1 MTSVAVP
8 SDGVVEDIVGAR
20 VLAGIQMVNISR
32 LSTHPVPITA
42 RGLITVAGQGPSDSN
57 GAGKSSFIAGL
68 SLLHADEQWRLQSGA
83 QAAAELL
90 FTAEL
95 AGQEAMHANADCGYL
110 IGVFVPPQAT
120 TAEELDASALT
131 VWLRINRQSPHVE
144 LRWAHRLH
152 VPFGDTEDERAGGAD
167 GLWDALPRSN
177 GRTDIRANRLARTL
191 YGSTVRC
198 VSFLSTSVRASPT
211 ANLLAQPLNELTPE
225 RIFEAIGALT
235 GLTAEIEQEQK
246 SRAEEYEHAGRAARA
261 EEEYELWDDRMKVVE
276 DGIASRERARTLL
289 AEARDS
295 WRSRCARYLVDG
307 FHESERIGQGVEA
320 KERRRK
326 ELDAQIETAGEKV
339 HRLSD
344 DKAFDESC
352 RTRIKTYEDQ
362 KAVESALKVEQNQ
375 NVGSIETLGG
385 QLRTLQAVA
394 AVADGRTVEQ
404 AEEEIA
410 EAGRMVQAAERIKG
424 RTEHALRVAKAA
436 LSAAEKGEDVAVA
449 QVRLLRAN
457 DITAAPL
464 VDTISLTE
472 QQRPVW
478 EARLLPYQHA
488 VAVAH
493 HQAQEAVQLL
503 AALPGSLLVE
513 ADPADHLL
521 GPGLPAAAD
530 PDLPVGR
537 FLAALAER
545 AGADGHIDPVAGVH
559 GIAGLP
565 EALTGRAGRI
575 RAAQDQLEKAAGEDG
590 EADEGIRE
598 AERTKSRADAH
609 LRGAKAEAE
618 AGAVQGKVT
627 KLRNRNSAIEVEL
640 SKLDGPLRQ
649 AKIGYEAA
657 LGEKAARAQQ
667 IDTASRTLATLKK
680 ELEENRRQWSALLQQ
695 RTDLDLPRLNAQWT
709 GTVDTAEQHLL
720 TLDES
725 EAMRPPAEWD
735 EVCARLANEVRAAC
749 FPPGD
754 PEQNRPEELRV
765 VDEQRADRRTG
776 GAYVRLIPDV
786 LRIVGNFLTDH
797 ERVDREN
804 ASQIQRERQAKT
816 ITLTGAKAAL
826 DEARQT
832 SEALRSTTAKAIK
845 AKLRQVSDEFDRL
858 DQTYGGYG
866 GNLDFPEPEA
876 PADPEKPWQWTIIP
890 RWRRGEGKPPSS
902 YRLRGNTAQM
912 DDKAVKLVCA
922 AALAG
927 AQDRPLL
934 LVLDELGRNLGAA
947 HRRDAVALFENI
959 GRDRA
964 ISVVGALQDDME
976 RYAIG
981 ASSLYI
987 KLRRPSDVMPYNQ
1000 APVVIGSEADTA
1012 RVQLLSDWM
1021 TSFRPEPQT

>member
-8 SDGVVEDIVGAR
+8 SDDVAEDIVGAR
-20 VLAGIQMVNISR
+20 VLAGVQMINISR

-95 AGQEAMHANADCGYL
+95 AGQEAMHANADRGYL
-110 IGVFVPPQAT
+110 IGVFVPPQAAT
-120 TAEELDASALT
+120 VEELDASALT

-167 GLWDALPRSN
+167 GLWGALPRSN

-225 RIFEAIGALT
+225 RIFDAIGALT
-235 GLTAEIEQEQK
+235 GLTTEIEREQK
-246 SRAEEYEHAGRAARA
+246 SRAEEYEQAGKAERA
-261 EEEYELWDDRMKVVE
+261 EADYELWDNRMTIVE
-276 DGIASRERARTLL
+276 AGIATREQARTSL
-289 AEARDS
+289 AEAHDS

-307 FHESERIGQGVEA
+307 VHEATRIAADLEA
-320 KERRRK
+320 KEHLRE
-326 ELDAQIETAGEKV
+326 ELEGRIETAAGEV
-339 HRLSD
+339 ERLSD
-344 DKAFDESC
+344 DRAFDESC
-352 RTRIKTYEDQ
+352 RARITAYEAV
-362 KAVESALKVEQNQ
+362 KATEKALQDEQSQ
-375 NVGSIETLGG
+375 HVGAIEIHTG
-385 QLRTLQAVA
+385 QLRRLQGDA
-394 AVADGRTVEQ
+394 AAADGRTVEQ
-404 AEEEIA
+404 AAEEIA
-410 EAGRMVQAAERIKG
+410 EAEEKIRAAERIKG
-424 RTEHALRVAKAA
+424 RTEHSLRVAKAA
-436 LSAAEKGEDVAVA
+436 LSAAELGEDVAVA
-449 QVRLLRAN
+449 QVRLLRSN
-457 DITAAPL
+457 GITAAPL
-464 VDTISLTE
+464 VDAISLTE
-472 QQRPVW
+472 QQRPLW
-478 EARLLPYQHA
+478 EARLLPYRHA

-493 HQAQEAVQLL
+493 DQTRHAVGLL
-503 AALPGSLLVE
+503 ATLPGSLLVE
-513 ADPADHLL
+513 ADPADHVPE
-521 GPGLPAAAD
+521 PGLPATAD
-530 PDLPVGR
+530 PDLPVSR
-537 FLAALAER
+537 FVAALAER
-545 AGADGHIDPVAGVH
+545 AGVDGHIDPVAGVH
-559 GIAGLP
+559 GVAGLP

-575 RAAQDQLEKAAGEDG
+575 RAAQAQLEKAAGEDKG
-590 EADEGIRE
+590 ADEGIRE
-598 AERTKSRADAH
+598 ARRIKGHADAH

-618 AGAVQGKVT
+618 AEEVRAEVAR
-627 KLRNRNSAIEVEL
+627 LRTRNAAIEQEL
-640 SKLDGPLRQ
+640 SDLAGPLQ
-649 AKIGYEAA
+649 KAKDGYEAA
-657 LGEKAARAQQ
+657 LGEKAARNRQ
-667 IDTASRTLATLKK
+667 IEAATTTRTNLRK
-680 ELEENRRQWSALLQQ
+680 ELQENRMQWTALRQLRA
-695 RTDLDLPRLNAQWT
+695 DLDLPRLHAQWT
-709 GTVDTAEQHLL
+709 GTVESAEQHLV

-725 EAMRPPAEWD
+725 EARRSPAEWD
-735 EVCARLANEVRAAC
+735 ELCARLADEVRAAC

-754 PEQNRPEELRV
+754 PEKNRPEELRV

-776 GAYVRLIPDV
+776 ANVRLVPDV

-804 ASQIQRERQAKT
+804 AAQIRQERQEKT
-816 ITLTGAKAAL
+816 ITLSGAKAARE
-826 DEARQT
+826 EAQRT

-858 DQTYGGYG
+858 DQAYGGYG

-876 PADPEKPWQWTIIP
+876 PADPEKPWQWTITP

-976 RYAIG
+976 RYAVG

-1000 APVVIGSEADTA
+1000 APVVIGSEADAA

>member
-1 MTSVAVP
+1 MTSVAMP

-42 RGLITVAGQGPSDSN
+42 RGLITMAGQGPSDSN

-95 AGQEAMHANADCGYL
+95 AGQEAMHANADRGYL
-110 IGVFVPPQAT
+110 IGVFVPSQAET
-120 TAEELDASALT
+120 VEELDASALT

-235 GLTAEIEQEQK
+235 GLTAEIEQEQR
-246 SRAEEYEHAGRAARA
+246 SRAEEYEQAGKAERA
-261 EEEYELWDDRMKVVE
+261 ESEYELWDGRMKVVE
-276 DGIASRERARTLL
+276 DGIASREQSRTLL
-289 AEARDS
+289 AEARDG

-307 FHESERIGQGVEA
+307 VHEAERIAADVEA
-320 KERRRK
+320 KERRRE
-326 ELDAQIETAGEKV
+326 ELDAKIETAGGEV
-339 HRLSD
+339 DRLSD

-352 RTRIKTYEDQ
+352 RTRIKAYEDL
-362 KAVESALKVEQNQ
+362 KAAETALQDEQNK

-385 QLRTLQAVA
+385 QLRRLKADA

-404 AEEEIA
+404 AEDEITEA
-410 EAGRMVQAAERIKG
+410 EKMIQAAERAKG
-424 RTEHALRVAKAA
+424 RTEHALGVAKAA

-472 QQRPVW
+472 QQRPTW
-478 EARLLPYQHA
+478 EARLLPYRHA

-493 HQAQEAVQLL
+493 HQARDAVRLL
-503 AALPGSLLVE
+503 TALPGSLLVE
-513 ADPADHLL
+513 ADPIDHVAE
-521 GPGLPAAAD
+521 PGLPAAAD
-530 PDLPVGR
+530 PDLPVSR

-545 AGADGHIDPVAGVH
+545 AGADEHIDPVAGVH

-565 EALTGRAGRI
+565 ESLTGRAGRI
-575 RAAQDQLEKAAGEDG
+575 RGAQDQVKGAASEDD

-598 AERTKSRADAH
+598 AKRIKGRADTH

-618 AGAVQGKVT
+618 ATVVRDKVT
-627 KLRNRNSAIEVEL
+627 KLRNRNSATEL
-640 SKLDGPLRQ
+640 ELNKLGGPLQQ
-649 AKIGYEAA
+649 AKVGYEAA

-667 IDTASRTLATLKK
+667 IEAANSTLTRLKK
-680 ELEENRRQWSALLQQ
+680 ELEDNRSQWRALLQL
-695 RTDLDLPRLNAQWT
+695 RTDLDLPRLHAQWT
-709 GTVDTAEQHLL
+709 GTVESAEQHLL

-725 EAMRPPAEWD
+725 EALRPSAEWD
-735 EVCARLANEVRAAC
+735 KLCARLANEVRAVC

-765 VDEQRADRRTG
+765 VDEQRADRRT

-804 ASQIQRERQAKT
+804 ASQIQQERQAKT

-826 DEARQT
+826 DEARRT

-876 PADPEKPWQWTIIP
+876 PADPEKPWQWTITP
-890 RWRRGEGKPPSS
+890 RWRRGEENRRRRTG
-902 YRLRGNTAQM
+902 
-912 DDKAVKLVCA
+912 CA
-922 AALAG
+922 AT
-927 AQDRPLL
+927 R
-934 LVLDELGRNLGAA
+934 
-947 HRRDAVALFENI
+947 HRWTTKR
-959 GRDRA
+959 
-964 ISVVGALQDDME
+964 
-976 RYAIG
+976 
-981 ASSLYI
+981 
-987 KLRRPSDVMPYNQ
+987 
-1000 APVVIGSEADTA
+1000 
-1012 RVQLLSDWM
+1012 
-1021 TSFRPEPQT
+1021 